1 MSSGSHGSL
10 LLTRSVIAFV
20 FLWHGIPKAFN
31 AAAAMDKFAGF
42 GLPPILGPITGW
54 VEVVAASM
62 LILGLLHRAAVLS
75 LLAVIIGALVTVQIP
90 GGVSAGLERDLL
102 ILTGL
107 TLLAFT
113 GPGRFAL
120 SAKNLQAPIH
130 RKTRLTAER

>member
-1 MSSGSHGSL
+1 MSAGSHASL
-10 LLTRSVIAFV
+10 LLTRAVIAFV

-31 AAAAMDKFAGF
+31 IAVAMDKFAGF
-42 GLPPILGPITGW
+42 GLPPIRGPITGW
-54 VEVVAASM
+54 VEVVAAS
-62 LILGLLHRAAVLS
+62 LLLLGLFHSAAALS

-120 SAKNLQAPIH
+120 SAKNLQAPIQQEI
-130 RKTRLTAER
+130 RLTAER

>member
-1 MSSGSHGSL
+1 M
-10 LLTRSVIAFV
+10 TRSVIAFV

>member
-1 MSSGSHGSL
+1 MSPGSHAAL
-10 LLTRSVIAFV
+10 LLTRAVIASV
-20 FLWHGIPKAFN
+20 FLWHGVPKAFN
-31 AAAAMDKFAGF
+31 IAAAMNKFTGF
-42 GLPPILGPITGW
+42 GLPPVLGPITGW
-54 VEVVAASM
+54 VEVIAASM
-62 LILGLLHRAAVLS
+62 LLLGLFHSTAVLS

-120 SAKNLQAPIH
+120 SAKNLQAPIQQEI
-130 RKTRLTAER
+130 RLTAER